1 MENLKAGIYIQNGDG
16 KVDALKNFGV
26 LESILGETETS
37 AASMASLVP
46 YVFAAM
52 DRRGA
57 RISEIEHEWRRG
69 DEVTKDAPFP
79 VQLRQLLRRT
89 DEAMQLIGTAYWYKL
104 RNGSGKLVGLRWL
117 DPSSMTPDP
126 NSIENPIGYTN
137 YKRSTEGGE
146 IDVLADD
153 LFVFRKLGLREY
165 QAGGIAGTA
174 TRLAT
179 EILYNLSQAE
189 NTLYKNPLPVSLIV
203 VPQGTAQSER
213 DRVKNFFWRVF
224 NPSSKSSPENRVMPV
239 FEGTEVQR
247 ISMTAEELDF
257 EGGRQPNAVAVIAAH
272 GVPVSEIFDDA
283 ANMATASE
291 YGRSFTTRLGTRL
304 FDIADVIN
312 LDFDMV
318 KIGYTLD
325 FFPERHATMQKDD
338 LDVSNAFVNYGVGG
352 LTPKA
357 AAYLVGITDDDFP
370 QDFGEVF
377 ATETEPIEETE
388 AEPDEPI
395 ETKARGDLLKW
406 RRKALRVGGWC
417 EFESDNIPQSL
428 AKEISGALKAQK
440 TESGIKSLF
449 SDYLE
454 DEIPDEKEELNGLMD
469 NIIKALQDDTP
480 PPQPVTQVFNMT
492 VKGKEGATPEEIAA
506 EFAKAVSEMQPA
518 QIVVNNEVPT
528 PNVTVRK

>member
-1 MENLKAGIYIQNGDG
+1 
-16 KVDALKNFGV
+16 
-26 LESILGETETS
+26 
-37 AASMASLVP
+37 
-46 YVFAAM
+46 
-52 DRRGA
+52 
-57 RISEIEHEWRRG
+57 
-69 DEVTKDAPFP
+69 
-79 VQLRQLLRRT
+79 
-89 DEAMQLIGTAYWYKL
+89 
-104 RNGSGKLVGLRWL
+104 
-117 DPSSMTPDP
+117 
-126 NSIENPIGYTN
+126 
-137 YKRSTEGGE
+137 
-146 IDVLADD
+146 
-153 LFVFRKLGLREY
+153 
-165 QAGGIAGTA
+165 
-174 TRLAT
+174 
-179 EILYNLSQAE
+179 
-189 NTLYKNPLPVSLIV
+189 
-203 VPQGTAQSER
+203 
-213 DRVKNFFWRVF
+213 
-224 NPSSKSSPENRVMPV
+224 
-239 FEGTEVQR
+239 
-247 ISMTAEELDF
+247 
-257 EGGRQPNAVAVIAAH
+257 
-272 GVPVSEIFDDA
+272 
-283 ANMATASE
+283 
-291 YGRSFTTRLGTRL
+291 
-304 FDIADVIN
+304 
-312 LDFDMV
+312 
-318 KIGYTLD
+318 
-325 FFPERHATMQKDD
+325 MQKDD